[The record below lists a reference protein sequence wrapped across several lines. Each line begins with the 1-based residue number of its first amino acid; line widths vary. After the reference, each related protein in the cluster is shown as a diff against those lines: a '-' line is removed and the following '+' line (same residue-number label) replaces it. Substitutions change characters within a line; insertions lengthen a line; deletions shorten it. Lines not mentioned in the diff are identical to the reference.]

1 MPTVLVFAFLAFG
14 GSLLW
19 ALTHKKASAIRT
31 TKRVSALCLLGD
43 SLAVGLKP
51 YFEGFARERGL
62 PFIFDA
68 KVGRFIKQQSLDS
81 VPAESFVFVSLGTN
95 DATSTTNVDYVPALV
110 RALYAKGVAQIVW
123 LLPPATKNLPGLQG
137 IRSAIWA
144 NIRSEVPSRP
154 NVIVVQTKAVIR
166 SDGLHPANY
175 AQVFQDILPVLAF

>member
-19 ALTHKKASAIRT
+19 ALTHKKAGTIRT
-31 TKRVSALCLLGD
+31 TKRVSALCLIGD

-51 YFEGFARERGL
+51 YFEDFARERGL

-137 IRSAIWA
+137 IRSAIL
-144 NIRSEVPSRP
+144 RS
-154 NVIVVQTKAVIR
+154 NVIVVQTKAAIR

-175 AQVFQDILPVLAF
+175 AQVFQDILPVLTF